1 MQNFPIGILD
11 SGVGGLSVWQEI
23 ISLLPHESTI
33 YICDQKNIPYGAK
46 TGAEIHQLARK
57 LILFL
62 LEKQVK
68 LIIIACNTITVSCL
82 EELRQEFS
90 QVPIIGAVPVVKLA
104 AEVSKKRKIGILS
117 TTRTAES
124 EYQKH
129 IIQTFAQDCTVIN
142 EGTDELVPLIERGD
156 LEAITDVLP
165 KTLKPFQEAEVDTLA
180 LGCTHYPFIE
190 QKIGSILGKDVHLLD
205 SGAAIAR
212 HVQRILEHNELFS
225 QNNNATYAFYTTGD
239 SRQFIEVAKK
249 LLNQAIRDKI
259 GLVESVVV

>member
-11 SGVGGLSVWQEI
+11 SGIGGLSVWQEI
-23 ISLLPHESTI
+23 VGLLSHESTI
-33 YICDQKNIPYGAK
+33 YICDQANIPYGTK
-46 TGAEIHQLARK
+46 SVEEIHFLARK

-68 LIIIACNTITVSCL
+68 LIVIACNTITVSCL
-82 EELRQEFS
+82 DMLRQEFP
-90 QVPIIGAVPVVKLA
+90 QLPIIGAVPVVKLA

-142 EGTDELVPLIERGD
+142 EGTDELVPLIEKGSV
-156 LEAITDVLP
+156 EAVTQVLP
-165 KTLKPFQEAEVDTLA
+165 NILKPFQTADIDTLA

-190 QKIGSILGKDVHLLD
+190 PQIEAILGSDVELLD

-212 HVQRILEHNELFS
+212 HVQRILAQNQLFS
-225 QNNNATYAFYTTGD
+225 QNKKATYTFYTTGNNE
-239 SRQFIEVAKK
+239 RFEKVAKK
-249 LLNQAIRDKI
+249 LLKQAVRDKI
-259 GLVESVVV
+259 GLVRAIRL